1 MTATY
6 DLGLVALSLFVAI
19 LASYTALDLAA
30 RITASAGIAAR
41 LWLLGGAFSMGIG
54 IWSMHFVGML
64 AFNLPIPMGYDVPV
78 TLLSLVIAVV
88 VSGFA
93 LFTVTRST
101 MSRRHLL
108 VGGVLMGVGI
118 STMHYTGMA
127 AMDMFPPIRYDQAL
141 FTASVVIAIAA
152 SHAALW
158 IAFHLRSNE
167 RWMVYAKGGS
177 AVVMGLAITGMHY
190 TGMAAAQFAPD
201 TICLSGAF
209 VDNSWMAFTIV
220 AFTISI
226 LTATLLLS
234 LYDSRMASA
243 SMRLAESLQ
252 KANAE
257 LQHMALHDGLT
268 SLPNRLLLED
278 RIDQAIAQAQR
289 SRSLCAV
296 LFVDLDQFKGVND
309 SLGHFVGDEL
319 LKTMSA
325 RLIGA
330 VRSEDTVSRLG
341 GDEFV
346 ILLRNVHAADD
357 AGRIAAKIVD
367 ALSKPARIL
376 THDVEIT
383 ASVGISVFPF
393 NGRDARELIVN
404 ADAAMYQAK
413 TLGRNNFQFFTEETS
428 SAYRE
433 RLKLHAGL
441 RHAIERGEF
450 ELHYHPKVNVK
461 TNEIVGME
469 ALVRWRH
476 PEMGLI
482 PPADFIPAAEETG
495 LILPIGNWVLH
506 EACRQNKEW
515 QDRGLARVRV
525 AVNLSAL
532 QFQRNVLDAVSKAL
546 QATGLEAR
554 YLELEITESVV
565 MQNAAEAVLT
575 LEQLSR
581 MGVHISIDDFGTGY
595 SSLSYLKRF
604 PLQTLKID
612 RSFIREVNQDP
623 DDAAIVSAIIAL
635 AHNLRLKVVA
645 EGVETEQQLNT
656 LRLLGGAASRCPRE
670 NSSTCSPS
678 IIAVAQSWRHSR
690 RPRYCPRLI
699 WDASSGTPLIKVN
712 KIKYLYQFPL
722 GNHLPPLES
731 LSTRGDTR
739 E

>member
-1 MTATY
+1 MTASY
-6 DLGLVALSLFVAI
+6 DLALVALSLIVAI

-30 RITASAGIAAR
+30 RITASTGMAAR
-41 LWLLGGAFSMGIG
+41 LWLLCGAGSMGIG

-64 AFNLPIPMGYDVPV
+64 AFSLPIPMGYDTAV
-78 TLLSLVIAVV
+78 TLYSLVIAIV
-88 VSGFA
+88 VSWFA
-93 LFTVTRST
+93 LSTVTRST
-101 MSRRHLL
+101 LSRRRLL
-108 VGGVLMGVGI
+108 VGGVLMGLGI
-118 STMHYTGMA
+118 SAMHYTGMA
-127 AMDMFPPIRYDQAL
+127 AMEMFPPIRYDPVL
-141 FTASVVIAIAA
+141 YTASIVIAIGA

-158 IAFHLRSNE
+158 IAFNLRRNE

-177 AVVMGLAITGMHY
+177 AIVMGLAITGMHY
-190 TGMAAAQFAPD
+190 TGMAAARFAPD
-201 TICLSGAF
+201 AVCLSGPVA
-209 VDNSWMAFTIV
+209 DNSWMAFTIV
-220 AFTISI
+220 AFTIGI
-226 LTATLLLS
+226 LCATLLLS

-268 SLPNRLLLED
+268 GLPNRLLLED
-278 RIDQAIAQAQR
+278 RIDQAITQAQR

-319 LKTMSA
+319 LKIISS
-325 RLIGA
+325 RLGSS

-346 ILLRNVHAADD
+346 ILLRNIAGSDD
-357 AGRIAAKIVD
+357 AGRIAAKIVE
-367 ALSKPARIL
+367 LSSKPARIL
-376 THDVEIT
+376 THEVEIT
-383 ASVGISVFPF
+383 ASVGICVYPF
-393 NGRDARELIVN
+393 HGRDSRELIVN

-413 TLGRNNFQFFTEETS
+413 TFGRNNFQYFTEETS

-433 RLKLHAGL
+433 RLRLHSGL

-450 ELHYHPKVNVK
+450 ELHYHPKVDVK
-461 TNEIVGME
+461 EGTIVGME

-476 PEMGLI
+476 PEKGLI
-482 PPADFIPAAEETG
+482 PPAEFIPAAEETG
-495 LILPIGNWVLH
+495 LILPIGTWVLE
-506 EACRQNKEW
+506 EACRQNKAW
-515 QDRGLARVRV
+515 HDRGLTQLRV
-525 AVNLSAL
+525 AVNISAL
-532 QFQRNVLDAVSKAL
+532 QFQRNLLETVSKAL
-546 QATGLEAR
+546 QASRLEPR
-554 YLELEITESVV
+554 FLEIEITESVV

-612 RSFIREVNQDP
+612 RSFIREITQDP

-645 EGVETEQQLNT
+645 EGVETEQQLAFLKKLGGDEYQGFYRT
-656 LRLLGGAASRCPRE
+656 KPLPAGEFEQLLGPMSAGQEPEAAPA
-670 NSSTCSPS
+670 P
-678 IIAVAQSWRHSR
+678 AA
-690 RPRYCPRLI
+690 
-699 WDASSGTPLIKVN
+699 
-712 KIKYLYQFPL
+712 
-722 GNHLPPLES
+722 
-731 LSTRGDTR
+731 
-739 E
+739 

>member
-1 MTATY
+1 VTASY
-6 DLGLVALSLFVAI
+6 DFGLVALSLIVAI

-64 AFNLPIPMGYDVPV
+64 AFSLPIPMGYDVAI
-78 TLLSLVIAVV
+78 TLHSLVIAVV
-88 VSGFA
+88 VSWFA
-93 LFTVTRST
+93 LSTVTRTSL
-101 MSRRHLL
+101 SRRRLL
-108 VGGVLMGVGI
+108 IGGVLMGLGI
-118 STMHYTGMA
+118 CAMHYTGMA
-127 AMDMFPPIRYDQAL
+127 AMNMFPPIRYDPVL
-141 FTASVVIAIAA
+141 FTASVAIAIAA
-152 SHAALW
+152 SHVALW
-158 IAFHLRSNE
+158 IAFHLRSSE
-167 RWMVYAKGGS
+167 RWMTYAKGGS
-177 AVVMGLAITGMHY
+177 AIVMGLAITGMHY
-190 TGMAAAQFAPD
+190 TGMAAARFAPD
-201 TICLSGAF
+201 SICLSGPIA
-209 VDNSWMAFTIV
+209 DNSWMAMTIVGFTI
-220 AFTISI
+220 AI
-226 LTATLLLS
+226 LSATLLLS

-243 SMRLAESLQ
+243 SMRLATSLK
-252 KANAE
+252 KANDE
-257 LQHMALHDGLT
+257 LQHMALHDSLT

-309 SLGHFVGDEL
+309 SLGHFVGDEV
-319 LKTMSA
+319 LKAMST
-325 RLIGA
+325 RLVSA

-346 ILLRNVHAADD
+346 ILLRNVSSADD
-357 AGRIAAKIVD
+357 AGRIAAKIVE
-367 ALSKPARIL
+367 LMSKPARIL

-383 ASVGISVFPF
+383 ASVGICIFPF

-450 ELHYHPKVNVK
+450 ELHYHPKVGIK

-476 PEMGLI
+476 PELGLI
-482 PPADFIPAAEETG
+482 PPAEFIPAAEETG
-495 LILPIGNWVLH
+495 LILPIGTWVLQ

-515 QDRGLARVRV
+515 QNRGLAHLRV

-532 QFQRNVLDAVSKAL
+532 QFQRNVLDTVSKAL
-546 QATGLEAR
+546 QSSGLEAR

-565 MQNAAEAVLT
+565 MQNAAEAVTT
-575 LEQLSR
+575 LEQLSK

-612 RSFIREVNQDP
+612 RSFIREINQDP

-645 EGVETEQQLNT
+645 EGVETEHQLNT
-656 LRLLGGAASRCPRE
+656 LRLLGSDEYQGFYRCKPLPAVDFERLLGEPGGSGAE
-670 NSSTCSPS
+670 
-678 IIAVAQSWRHSR
+678 AVVQPA
-690 RPRYCPRLI
+690 
-699 WDASSGTPLIKVN
+699 T
-712 KIKYLYQFPL
+712 
-722 GNHLPPLES
+722 
-731 LSTRGDTR
+731 
-739 E
+739 

>member
-30 RITASAGIAAR
+30 RITASAGISAR

-127 AMDMFPPIRYDQAL
+127 AMDMFPPIRYDPAL

-152 SHAALW
+152 SHTALW

-177 AVVMGLAITGMHY
+177 AIVMGLAITGMHY
-190 TGMAAAQFAPD
+190 TGMAAAQFAPN
-201 TICLSGAF
+201 TICLSGPI

-220 AFTISI
+220 AFTIGI

-243 SMRLAESLQ
+243 SMRLAQSLQ

-319 LKTMSA
+319 LKAVSA
-325 RLIGA
+325 RLVSA

-346 ILLRNVHAADD
+346 ILLRNVNAADD
-357 AGRIAAKIVD
+357 AGRIAAKIVE
-367 ALSKPARIL
+367 LMSKPARIL
-376 THDVEIT
+376 THEVEIT
-383 ASVGISVFPF
+383 ASVGICVFPF
-393 NGRDARELIVN
+393 NGRDSRELIVN

-450 ELHYHPKVNVK
+450 ELHYHPKVNVQ
-461 TNEIVGME
+461 TNEVVGME

-476 PEMGLI
+476 PEMGLV
-482 PPADFIPAAEETG
+482 PPAEFIPAAEETG

-515 QDRGLARVRV
+515 QNRGMARLRV

-623 DDAAIVSAIIAL
+623 DDVAIVSAIIAL

-645 EGVETEQQLNT
+645 EGVETENQLNT
-656 LRLLGGAASRCPRE
+656 LRLLGGDEYQGFYRCKPLPAGE
-670 NSSTCSPS
+670 FEHML
-678 IIAVAQSWRHSR
+678 VQHSGGVE
-690 RPRYCPRLI
+690 PAPQP
-699 WDASSGTPLIKVN
+699 AT
-712 KIKYLYQFPL
+712 
-722 GNHLPPLES
+722 
-731 LSTRGDTR
+731 
-739 E
+739 

>member
-1 MTATY
+1 MTASY
-6 DLGLVALSLFVAI
+6 DFGLVALSLVVAI

-30 RITASAGIAAR
+30 RITASSGIAAR

-64 AFNLPIPMGYDVPV
+64 AFSLPIPMAYDVAI
-78 TLLSLVIAVV
+78 TLHSLVIAVV
-88 VSGFA
+88 VSWFA
-93 LFTVTRST
+93 LSTVTRSSL
-101 MSRRHLL
+101 SRRRLL
-108 VGGVLMGVGI
+108 VGGVLMGLGI
-118 STMHYTGMA
+118 SAMHYTGMA
-127 AMDMFPPIRYDQAL
+127 AMDMFPPIRYDPVL
-141 FTASVVIAIAA
+141 FTASVMIAIAA

-158 IAFHLRSNE
+158 IAFNLRSNE
-167 RWMVYAKGGS
+167 RWMMYAKGGS

-201 TICLSGAF
+201 TICLSGTV

-220 AFTISI
+220 AFTIGI
-226 LTATLLLS
+226 LCATLLLS

-243 SMRLAESLQ
+243 SMRLTESLK

-268 SLPNRLLLED
+268 GLPNRLLLED
-278 RIDQAIAQAQR
+278 RIDQAVTQAQR
-289 SRSLCAV
+289 ARSLCAV
-296 LFVDLDQFKGVND
+296 LFVDLDQFKSVND
-309 SLGHFVGDEL
+309 SLGHFVGDEF
-319 LKTMSA
+319 LKLIAA
-325 RLIGA
+325 RLAGA

-346 ILLRNVHAADD
+346 VLLRNVTESDD
-357 AGRIAAKIVD
+357 AGRIAAKIVE
-367 ALSKPARIL
+367 AVSKPARIL

-383 ASVGISVFPF
+383 TSIGICVFPF
-393 NGRDARELIVN
+393 HGRDSRELIVN

-413 TLGRNNFQFFTEETS
+413 NLGRNNFQFFTEETS

-433 RLKLHAGL
+433 RLRLHGGL
-441 RHAIERGEF
+441 RHAVERGEF
-450 ELHYHPKVNVK
+450 ELHYHPKVEVK
-461 TNEIVGME
+461 TGEIVGME

-476 PEMGLI
+476 PEKGLI
-482 PPADFIPAAEETG
+482 PPAEFIPAAEETG
-495 LILPIGNWVLH
+495 LILPIGTWVLR
-506 EACRQNKEW
+506 EACRQNKAW
-515 QDRGLARVRV
+515 HDRGLTQLRV
-525 AVNLSAL
+525 AVNISAL
-532 QFQRNVLDAVSKAL
+532 QFQRNLLDTVGKAL
-546 QATGLEAR
+546 QASGLEPR

-612 RSFIREVNQDP
+612 RSFIREITQDP

-645 EGVETEQQLNT
+645 EGVETEQQLAF
-656 LRLLGGAASRCPRE
+656 LRLLGGDEYQGFYRTKPLPAGE
-670 NSSTCSPS
+670 FE
-678 IIAVAQSWRHSR
+678 
-690 RPRYCPRLI
+690 RLLT
-699 WDASSGTPLIKVN
+699 ARVGGGPEPVPQLA
-712 KIKYLYQFPL
+712 
-722 GNHLPPLES
+722 G
-731 LSTRGDTR
+731 
-739 E
+739 

>member
-1 MTATY
+1 MTASY
-6 DLGLVALSLFVAI
+6 DFALVALSLVVAI

-30 RITASAGIAAR
+30 RITASSGIAAR

-64 AFNLPIPMGYDVPV
+64 AFSLPIPMAYDVAI
-78 TLLSLVIAVV
+78 TLHSLVIAVV
-88 VSGFA
+88 VSWFA
-93 LFTVTRST
+93 LSTVTRSSL
-101 MSRRHLL
+101 SRRRLL
-108 VGGVLMGVGI
+108 VGGVLMGLGI

-127 AMDMFPPIRYDQAL
+127 AMDMFPPIRYDPLL
-141 FTASVVIAIAA
+141 FSASVVIAIGA

-158 IAFHLRSNE
+158 IAFNLRSNE
-167 RWMVYAKGGS
+167 RWMMYAKGGS

-201 TICLSGAF
+201 TICLSGTL

-220 AFTISI
+220 AFTTGI
-226 LTATLLLS
+226 LCATLLLS

-243 SMRLAESLQ
+243 SMRLAESLK

-278 RIDQAIAQAQR
+278 RIDQAITQAQR

-296 LFVDLDQFKGVND
+296 LFVDLDQFKTVND
-309 SLGHFVGDEL
+309 SLGHFVGDEF
-319 LKTMSA
+319 LKVIAA
-325 RLIGA
+325 RLAGA

-346 ILLRNVHAADD
+346 VLLRNVAEADD
-357 AGRIAAKIVD
+357 AGRIAAKIVETV
-367 ALSKPARIL
+367 SKPARIL

-383 ASVGISVFPF
+383 TSVGICVFPF
-393 NGRDARELIVN
+393 HGRDSRELIVN

-413 TLGRNNFQFFTEETS
+413 NLGRNNFQFFTEETS

-433 RLKLHAGL
+433 RLRLHGGL

-450 ELHYHPKVNVK
+450 ELHYHPKVEVK
-461 TNEIVGME
+461 TGEIVGME

-476 PEMGLI
+476 PEKGLI
-482 PPADFIPAAEETG
+482 PPAEFIPAAEETG
-495 LILPIGNWVLH
+495 LILPIGNWVLR
-506 EACRQNKEW
+506 EACRQNKAW
-515 QDRGLARVRV
+515 HDRGLAQLRV
-525 AVNLSAL
+525 AVNISAL
-532 QFQRNVLDAVSKAL
+532 QFQRNLLDTVGKAL
-546 QATGLEAR
+546 HSSGLEAR
-554 YLELEITESVV
+554 YLEIEITESVV
-565 MQNAAEAVLT
+565 MQNAADAVHT

-612 RSFIREVNQDP
+612 RSFIREITQDP

-645 EGVETEQQLNT
+645 EGVETEQQLAF
-656 LRLLGGAASRCPRE
+656 LRLLGGDEYQGYYNTKPLPAGEFERLLMER
-670 NSSTCSPS
+670 SPS
-678 IIAVAQSWRHSR
+678 
-690 RPRYCPRLI
+690 
-699 WDASSGTPLIKVN
+699 SGPVPAPQPAI
-712 KIKYLYQFPL
+712 
-722 GNHLPPLES
+722 
-731 LSTRGDTR
+731 
-739 E
+739 

>member
-1 MTATY
+1 VTASY
-6 DLGLVALSLFVAI
+6 EFGLVALSLIVAI

-30 RITASAGIAAR
+30 RITASTGLAAR

-64 AFNLPIPMGYDVPV
+64 AFSLPIPMGYDVPI

-108 VGGVLMGVGI
+108 VGGVLMGIGI
-118 STMHYTGMA
+118 SAMHYTGMA
-127 AMDMFPPIRYDQAL
+127 AMDMFPPIRYDPVL
-141 FTASVVIAIAA
+141 FMASVVIAIAA

-158 IAFHLRSNE
+158 IAFNLRNSE
-167 RWMVYAKGGS
+167 RWMTYAKGGS
-177 AVVMGLAITGMHY
+177 AIVMGLAITGMHY
-190 TGMAAAQFAPD
+190 TGMAAARFAPD
-201 TICLSGAF
+201 SICLSGPIA
-209 VDNSWMAFTIV
+209 DNSWMAMTIVGFTI
-220 AFTISI
+220 AI
-226 LTATLLLS
+226 LSATLLLS

-243 SMRLAESLQ
+243 SMRLATSLK
-252 KANAE
+252 KANDE
-257 LQHMALHDGLT
+257 LQHMALHDSLT

-309 SLGHFVGDEL
+309 SLGHFVGDEV
-319 LKTMSA
+319 LKAMSA
-325 RLIGA
+325 RLVSA

-346 ILLRNVHAADD
+346 ILLRHVNAAED
-357 AGRIAAKIVD
+357 AGRIATKIVE
-367 ALSKPARIL
+367 LMSKPARVL

-383 ASVGISVFPF
+383 ASVGICIFPF
-393 NGRDARELIVN
+393 NGRDSRELIVN

-450 ELHYHPKVNVK
+450 ELHYHPKVAIK
-461 TNEIVGME
+461 SNEIVGME

-476 PEMGLI
+476 PELGLV

-495 LILPIGNWVLH
+495 LILPIGTWVLQ

-515 QDRGLARVRV
+515 QTRGLAHLRV

-532 QFQRNVLDAVSKAL
+532 QFQRNVLDTVSKAL
-546 QATGLEAR
+546 QTSGLEAR

-565 MQNAAEAVLT
+565 MQNAAEAVTT
-575 LEQLSR
+575 LEQLSK

-612 RSFIREVNQDP
+612 RSFIRDINQDP

-645 EGVETEQQLNT
+645 EGVETEHQLNT
-656 LRLLGGAASRCPRE
+656 LRLLGGDEYQGFYRCKPLPAADFERLLGQHGGSGAE
-670 NSSTCSPS
+670 
-678 IIAVAQSWRHSR
+678 AVIQPA
-690 RPRYCPRLI
+690 
-699 WDASSGTPLIKVN
+699 T
-712 KIKYLYQFPL
+712 
-722 GNHLPPLES
+722 
-731 LSTRGDTR
+731 
-739 E
+739 

>member
-1 MTATY
+1 MTASY
-6 DLGLVALSLFVAI
+6 DFGLVALSLVVAI

-30 RITASAGIAAR
+30 RITASSGIATR

-64 AFNLPIPMGYDVPV
+64 AFSLPIPMAYDVAI
-78 TLLSLVIAVV
+78 TLHSLVIAVV
-88 VSGFA
+88 VSWFA
-93 LFTVTRST
+93 LSTVTRSSL
-101 MSRRHLL
+101 SRRRLL
-108 VGGVLMGVGI
+108 VGGVLMGLGI
-118 STMHYTGMA
+118 SAMHYTGMA
-127 AMDMFPPIRYDQAL
+127 AMDMFPPIRYDPVL
-141 FTASVVIAIAA
+141 FTASVMIAIAA

-158 IAFHLRSNE
+158 IAFNLRSNE
-167 RWMVYAKGGS
+167 RWMMYAKGGS

-201 TICLSGAF
+201 TICLSGTV

-220 AFTISI
+220 AFTIGI
-226 LTATLLLS
+226 LCATLLLS

-243 SMRLAESLQ
+243 SMRLTESLK

-268 SLPNRLLLED
+268 GLPNRLLLED
-278 RIDQAIAQAQR
+278 RIDQAVTQAQR
-289 SRSLCAV
+289 ARSLCAV
-296 LFVDLDQFKGVND
+296 LFVDLDQFKSVND
-309 SLGHFVGDEL
+309 SLGHFVGDEF
-319 LKTMSA
+319 LKLIAA
-325 RLIGA
+325 RLAGA

-346 ILLRNVHAADD
+346 VLLRNVTESDD
-357 AGRIAAKIVD
+357 AGRIAAKIVE
-367 ALSKPARIL
+367 AVSKPARIL

-383 ASVGISVFPF
+383 TSIGICVFPF
-393 NGRDARELIVN
+393 HGRDSRELIVN

-413 TLGRNNFQFFTEETS
+413 NLGRNNFQFFTEETS

-433 RLKLHAGL
+433 RLRLHGGL
-441 RHAIERGEF
+441 RHAVERGEF
-450 ELHYHPKVNVK
+450 ELHYHPKVEVK
-461 TNEIVGME
+461 TGEIVGME

-476 PEMGLI
+476 PEKGLI
-482 PPADFIPAAEETG
+482 PPAEFIPAAEETG
-495 LILPIGNWVLH
+495 LILPIGTWVLR
-506 EACRQNKEW
+506 EACRQNKAW
-515 QDRGLARVRV
+515 HDRGLTQLRV
-525 AVNLSAL
+525 AVNISAL
-532 QFQRNVLDAVSKAL
+532 QFQRNLLDTVGKAL
-546 QATGLEAR
+546 QASGLEPR

-612 RSFIREVNQDP
+612 RSFIREITQDP

-645 EGVETEQQLNT
+645 EGVETEQQLAF
-656 LRLLGGAASRCPRE
+656 LRLLGGDEYQGFYRTKPLPAGE
-670 NSSTCSPS
+670 FE
-678 IIAVAQSWRHSR
+678 
-690 RPRYCPRLI
+690 RLLT
-699 WDASSGTPLIKVN
+699 ARVGGGPEPVPQLA
-712 KIKYLYQFPL
+712 
-722 GNHLPPLES
+722 G
-731 LSTRGDTR
+731 
-739 E
+739 